1 MAATWPWGAILG
13 CRSAVAQVSRPLAL
27 LCSFMGLTELG
38 PTKTTPAGRECKRTL
53 RCSRADVKPDELG
66 AMVCPVHAVI
76 RVVEVLAAAGRTDKL
91 PVPEEV
97 AKVPLSVGARLAPMA
112 KVPAVAAVYEYVA
125 IYPETPNR

>member
-1 MAATWPWGAILG
+1 MVLPDVPEPGNSIRGVLSLVLLSVLELPRSEPASRSGADG
-13 CRSAVAQVSRPLAL
+13 
-27 LCSFMGLTELG
+27 
-38 PTKTTPAGRECKRTL
+38 
-53 RCSRADVKPDELG
+53 
-66 AMVCPVHAVI
+66 
-76 RVVEVLAAAGRTDKL
+76 AAGRTDKL